1 MFFSFMRG
9 LVRVVLF
16 IINGPFE
23 IQNKE
28 ALPKDENYILVAPH
42 RTWWDPL
49 YMAVAARPKK
59 FAFMAKEE
67 LFKNAFLRF
76 ILKNANAF
84 SVNRKNPGPSAIK
97 TPVKILKET
106 DLSLIMFP
114 SGTRHSKALK
124 GGMAMISKMAKV
136 RVVPCVYQGPLT
148 LKDLFKRKK
157 VVMRFGEPI
166 DLSDIKKLN
175 AEGLQVVEQ
184 RIQGA
189 FDELD
194 KAINPNFTYVIE
206 EKSEEVK

>member
-1 MFFSFMRG
+1 MFFTFMRG
-9 LVRVVLF
+9 VVRVVLF
-16 IINGPFE
+16 IVNGPFE

-28 ALPKDENYILVAPH
+28 ALPTNENYILVAPH

-84 SVNRKNPGPSAIK
+84 SVNRAKPGPSAIK
-97 TPVKILKET
+97 TPIKILKET

-114 SGTRHSKALK
+114 SGTRHSTALK
-124 GGMAMISKMAKV
+124 GGMAMIAKMAKV
-136 RVVPCVYQGPLT
+136 RVVPVVYQGPVT

-157 VVMRFGEPI
+157 VVIRFGEPI
-166 DLSDIKKLN
+166 DVSDIKKLN
-175 AEGLQVVEQ
+175 AEGLQLVEE
-184 RIQGA
+184 RVQGA
-189 FDELD
+189 FDNLD
-194 KAINPNFTYVIE
+194 KAIDPTFKYQI
-206 EKSEEVK
+206 K

>member
-1 MFFSFMRG
+1 MFFTFMRG

-16 IINGPFE
+16 IVNGPFE

-49 YMAVAARPKK
+49 YMAVAASPKK

-76 ILKNANAF
+76 ILTNCNAF
-84 SVNRKNPGPSAIK
+84 SVNRAKPGPSAIK

-106 DLSLIMFP
+106 ELSLIMFP
-114 SGTRHSKALK
+114 SGTRHSTALK
-124 GGMAMISKMAKV
+124 GGMAMIAKMAKV
-136 RVVPCVYQGPLT
+136 RVVPVVYQGPLT

-157 VVMRFGEPI
+157 VVVRFGEPI

-175 AEGLQVVEQ
+175 TEGLQVVEE
-184 RIQGA
+184 RVQGA
-189 FDELD
+189 FDGLD
-194 KAINPNFTYVIE
+194 KAINPEFKY
-206 EKSEEVK
+206 EVK

>member
-1 MFFSFMRG
+1 MFFTFMRG
-9 LVRVVLF
+9 VVRVVLF
-16 IINGPFE
+16 IVNGPFE

-28 ALPKDENYILVAPH
+28 ALPTNENYILVAPH

-84 SVNRKNPGPSAIK
+84 SVNRVKPGPSAIK
-97 TPVKILKET
+97 TPIKILKET

-114 SGTRHSKALK
+114 SGTRHSTALK
-124 GGMAMISKMAKV
+124 GGMAMIAKMAKV
-136 RVVPCVYQGPLT
+136 RVVPVVYQGPVT

-157 VVMRFGEPI
+157 VVIRFGEPI
-166 DLSDIKKLN
+166 DVSDIKKLN
-175 AEGLQVVEQ
+175 AEGLQLVEE
-184 RIQGA
+184 RVQGA
-189 FDELD
+189 FDGLD
-194 KAINPNFTYVIE
+194 KAIDPTFKYQI
-206 EKSEEVK
+206 K